1 MQAKYNSQ
9 TPGGTEEV
17 LAGSGT
23 YAVLK
28 KIAILI
34 PVYNDW
40 ESIILLL
47 PRIDDAL
54 KASNEMAHLVIVDD
68 ASSTTAPSDISE
80 RELKFFSQIDVL
92 RLLRNVGHQR
102 AICIGFCHIV
112 DNVSCNR
119 IIVMDGDGEDD
130 PKDIPKLIEA
140 SDKSMEKSIVFAER
154 HRRTESILFRIFYH
168 VYRLLHLILVGLRVR
183 FGNYSVVPFE
193 CAKQMVVVAEMW
205 NHYAASIILSRLP
218 YTSVPCSRA
227 PRLTGTTKMN
237 FVSLVVHGLSA
248 LAVFSDRIGARV
260 LMGSIHLM
268 FLTILGM
275 VLIVTIRFATEFSIP
290 GWAPFAIGLL
300 LLLLGQLATIS
311 ASICLI
317 VLSQRNNFGFLPVKI
332 YSQFINNLKT
342 IWRRC

>member
-1 MQAKYNSQ
+1 
-9 TPGGTEEV
+9 
-17 LAGSGT
+17 
-23 YAVLK
+23 
-28 KIAILI
+28 
-34 PVYNDW
+34 
-40 ESIILLL
+40 LL
-47 PRIDDAL
+47 IDDG
-54 KASNEMAHLVIVDD
+54 SPVP
-68 ASSTTAPSDISE
+68 APLD
-80 RELKFFSQIDVL
+80 LLGKKWDFFIQIDIL

-102 AICIGFCHIV
+102 AICIGLCHIA
-112 DNVSCNR
+112 DNLPCDR

-130 PKDIPKLIEA
+130 PNDIPELLKA
-140 SDKSMEKSIVFAER
+140 SDQSTETSIVFAER
-154 HRRTESILFRIFYH
+154 RRRTESILFRFFYYI
-168 VYRLLHLILVGLRVR
+168 YRLLHLILVGLRVR

-193 CAKQMVVVAEMW
+193 YARQLVVVAEMW

-227 PRLTGTTKMN
+227 PRLTGASKMN

-268 FLTILGM
+268 FLTIIGM
-275 VLIVTIRFATEFSIP
+275 ASVVIIRFTTELSIP
-290 GWAPFAIGLL
+290 GWAAFAFGVL

-332 YSQFINNLKT
+332 YSQFVDHVKT
-342 IWRRC
+342 IWRRN

>member
-1 MQAKYNSQ
+1 MQ
-9 TPGGTEEV
+9 E
-17 LAGSGT
+17 
-23 YAVLK
+23 K
-28 KIAILI
+28 KLIILI
-34 PVYNDW
+34 PVYDDW
-40 ESIILLL
+40 ESLALLL
-47 PRIDDAL
+47 PRIEDVLSTIKTPAHILLIDDG
-54 KASNEMAHLVIVDD
+54 SPVP
-68 ASSTTAPSDISE
+68 APLD
-80 RELKFFSQIDVL
+80 LLGKKWDFFIQIDIL

-102 AICIGFCHIV
+102 AICIGLCHIA
-112 DNVSCNR
+112 DNLPCDR

-130 PKDIPKLIEA
+130 PNDIPELLKA
-140 SDKSMEKSIVFAER
+140 SDQSTETSIVFAER
-154 HRRTESILFRIFYH
+154 RRRTESILFRFFYYI
-168 VYRLLHLILVGLRVR
+168 YRLLHLILVGLRVR

-193 CAKQMVVVAEMW
+193 YARQLVVVAEMW

-227 PRLTGTTKMN
+227 PRLTGASKMN

-268 FLTILGM
+268 FLTIIGM
-275 VLIVTIRFATEFSIP
+275 ASVVIIRFTTELSIP
-290 GWAPFAIGLL
+290 GWAAFAFGVL

-332 YSQFINNLKT
+332 YSQFVDHVKT
-342 IWRRC
+342 IWRRN